1 MDNHVIDWHAI
12 DWHALGWFAGWLVAL
27 GSLWILAVR
36 LPLIWRQGRSLRHQ
50 GLVLVAALAVAL
62 FANITLSLHDTQF
75 DLTRERIFTPAPE
88 ALAVVRR
95 LDRPVKL
102 TFFHREDDPDG
113 LRVVKVLKSLARHN
127 EKLEVRAVDPDRE
140 PALAASLGVRVHNIA
155 VVEAEGRR
163 VTVEGTDDR
172 EFALGIQRV
181 LRTGTETVC
190 FAEGLGEDSSENVEF
205 ITHQDA
211 PAGHDHNDPQTRL
224 VVTSDH
230 GYVRVRRA
238 LEAQGHTVEKI
249 MLANGSGIPAR
260 CRVLIHAGPR
270 KAYPPAVVDALRAY
284 LQTGGAALLMYDLG
298 FEPGLPLTV
307 LLGELGIRLPPAAVR
322 EPSSHLEG
330 KPTTVA
336 VTGYAQH
343 PITARI
349 SLSMYPGVR
358 PLQLLA
364 AAPGLQV
371 QPLIESTPRAALEAI
386 DASVGEVAQNPAN
399 KSANNPAQDSAA
411 AGLAPPFVLG
421 AVVEG
426 HLPGADESL
435 RAVVVGDAD
444 FARNSLLPYAANGDL
459 VLGMVRWLL
468 RQEAEPAV
476 AARIP
481 TPSPMILSPAEQ
493 RLVFILV
500 EILLPLLA
508 AAIGFFLW
516 WRRR

>member
-1 MDNHVIDWHAI
+1 MDSNVIDWLAI
-12 DWHALGWFAGWLVAL
+12 DWHALAWFAGWLVAL

-88 ALAVVRR
+88 SLAVVRG

-127 EKLEVRAVDPDRE
+127 PKLEINAVDPDRE

-190 FAEGLGEDSSENVEF
+190 FAEGLGEDSSENGEF

-224 VVTSDH
+224 VVTSDR

-249 MLANGSGIPAR
+249 MLANGNGIPPR

-270 KAYPPAVVDALRAY
+270 KAYPPAVVEALRAY

-298 FEPGLPLTV
+298 FEPGPPLNV
-307 LLGELGIRLPPAAVR
+307 LLGELGVRLPPAAVR

-343 PITARI
+343 PITARV
-349 SLSMYPGVR
+349 SLTMYPGVR
-358 PLQLLA
+358 PLQLMA

-371 QPLIESTPRAALEAI
+371 QPLIESTPRADLEA
-386 DASVGEVAQNPAN
+386 VGAGAGEQAQNSPL
-399 KSANNPAQDSAA
+399 Q
-411 AGLAPPFVLG
+411 GLAAPFVLG

-426 HLPGADESL
+426 SLPGADKSL
-435 RAVVVGDAD
+435 RTVVMGDAD

-459 VLGMVRWLL
+459 VLAMVRWLL

-493 RLVFILV
+493 RLVFMLV

-508 AAIGFFLW
+508 AAIGFHLW

>member
-1 MDNHVIDWHAI
+1 MDSHGIDWHVV
-12 DWHALGWFAGWLVAL
+12 DWQAVAWFAGWLLAL
-27 GSLWILAVR
+27 ASLWVLAVR
-36 LPLIWRQGRSLRHQ
+36 LPLLWRQGRSFRQQ
-50 GLVLVAALAVAL
+50 GLMLLAALAVVL

-75 DLTRERIFTPAPE
+75 DLTRGRIFTPAPE
-88 ALAVVRR
+88 ALAVVRA
-95 LDRPVKL
+95 LDRPVTL
-102 TFFHREDDPDG
+102 TFFHRDDDPDG
-113 LRVVKVLKSLARHN
+113 LRVVKVLKALARHN
-127 EKLEVRAVDPDRE
+127 DKLEVRAVDPDRE

-181 LRTGTETVC
+181 LRARSETVC
-190 FAEGLGEDSSENVEF
+190 FAEGLGEDASENGEF

-224 VVTSDH
+224 VVTSDR
-230 GYVRVRRA
+230 GYVRLRRA
-238 LEAQGHTVEKI
+238 LEAQGHTVETV
-249 MLANGSGIPAR
+249 MLANGSGIPVR

-270 KAYPPAVVDALRAY
+270 KAYPPEVVQTLRAY
-284 LQTGGAALLMYDLG
+284 LHTGGAALLMYDLG
-298 FEPGLPLTV
+298 FEPGPSLTA
-307 LLGELGIRLPPAAVR
+307 LLGELGIHLPPAAVR
-322 EPSSHLEG
+322 EPSNHLEG
-330 KPTTVA
+330 KPGTLA
-336 VTGYAQH
+336 VTGYVQH

-349 SLSMYPGVR
+349 SLTMYPGIR
-358 PLQLLA
+358 PLQLMA
-364 AAPGLQV
+364 PAPGLEV
-371 QPLIESTPRAALEAI
+371 QALIESTQRAALEAV
-386 DASVGEVAQNPAN
+386 DAGAGEAAQNLAN
-399 KSANNPAQDSAA
+399 NSANNPAQDSADG
-411 AGLAPPFVLG
+411 GLTPPFVLG

-426 HLPGADESL
+426 ALPGADESL

-459 VLGMVRWLL
+459 VLAMVRWLL

-481 TPSPMILSPAEQ
+481 TPSPMILSPAAQ
-493 RLVFILV
+493 RLVFVVV

-508 AAIGFFLW
+508 AVIGFFLW